1 MLINETNK
9 KLRNRHKRKIS
20 KQLQGMKVQTLTCQL
35 FNYDLALWWD
45 QISCF
50 SREGPEFQAS
60 ERYYAPPPS
69 EKKCKKSIVRDFSDS
84 QKSTSNDIKSRID
97 QSLAENTELM
107 NQSLQTLDK
116 GMQEQLQRSLDKMG
130 NNLVS
135 ITDRFV
141 DTYEQSASKIIDLTS
156 KISRNQ

>member
-1 MLINETNK
+1 MLDSTK
-9 KLRNRHKRKIS
+9 KV
-20 KQLQGMKVQTLTCQL
+20 GAEVE
-35 FNYDLALWWD
+35 A
-45 QISCF
+45 
-50 SREGPEFQAS
+50 
-60 ERYYAPPPS
+60 
-69 EKKCKKSIVRDFSDS
+69 IVKDFSDS
-84 QKSTSNDIKSRID
+84 QKSTSKDIKSRID

-156 KISRNQ
+156 KISRNK